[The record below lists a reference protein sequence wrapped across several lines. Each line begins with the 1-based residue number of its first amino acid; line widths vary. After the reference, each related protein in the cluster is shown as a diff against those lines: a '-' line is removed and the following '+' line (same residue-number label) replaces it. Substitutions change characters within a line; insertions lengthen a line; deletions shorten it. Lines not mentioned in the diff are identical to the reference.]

1 MWRWPDRLKSKPVV
15 VPELETRAFQDQK
28 CSFHSLLL
36 FYLHA
41 FLHFTSLP
49 WEPTMCQMQTNY
61 FRPDRLGHGD
71 AVCPRL
77 AVETDIDPAATA
89 LGGRWKGQCGYA
101 QGWCVLWGHG
111 MEATTASPPR
121 HCFFRRSRRGQLYC
135 FARPT
140 ETLQASASKH
150 YVSDHVIASY
160 FNYPGS
166 GSWVSLR
173 KDREA

>member
-1 MWRWPDRLKSKPVV
+1 MWRWPDGLKSKPMV
-15 VPELETRAFQDQK
+15 VPELETRASQDQK

-41 FLHFTSLP
+41 FLHFISLS
-49 WEPTMCQMQTNY
+49 WEPTMCQLQTDTNY

-77 AVETDIDPAATA
+77 AVETDINPGSTVEGAVRMRT
-89 LGGRWKGQCGYA
+89 
-101 QGWCVLWGHG
+101 GWCVLWGHG
-111 MEATTASPPR
+111 TEATTASPPR
-121 HCFFRRSRRGQLYC
+121 HCFFRRSRKGQLYC